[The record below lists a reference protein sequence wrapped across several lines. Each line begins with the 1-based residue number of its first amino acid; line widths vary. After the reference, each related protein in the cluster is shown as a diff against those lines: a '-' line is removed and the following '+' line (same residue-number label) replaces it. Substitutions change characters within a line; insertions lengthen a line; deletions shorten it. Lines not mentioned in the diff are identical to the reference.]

1 IETESKQRNI
11 NPLLVISLIR
21 QESRFEAN
29 ITSVAGAMGLMQML
43 PSTAAWV
50 GKSINFNDYKLDNPN
65 DNIKLG
71 TWFLAHSHRVYKDNS
86 AFAIASYNA
95 GQGNVGKW
103 LKENEPI
110 DLDEF
115 VETIPFSET
124 RNYVK
129 QVLGNYWNYL
139 RLYNPE
145 VGQQLVDFF
154 AQE

>member
-1 IETESKQRNI
+1 
-11 NPLLVISLIR
+11 
-21 QESRFEAN
+21 
-29 ITSVAGAMGLMQML
+29 
-43 PSTAAWV
+43 
-50 GKSINFNDYKLDNPN
+50 YKLDNPK

-71 TWFLAHSHRVYKDNS
+71 TWFLAHSHRVYQDNS

-103 LKENEPI
+103 LKGNEPI

-115 VETIPFSET
+115 VETIPFGET